1 MKVYRFARLSGAFAV
16 CFWVGCG
23 GLGGNNDGGLEG
35 FCSADSQCTTGEICH
50 PTAKLCVKTCMTAT
64 DCPSS
69 AKTCDLPVGAA
80 GSTTTKVCQCSTTQ
94 LCNGGSTGTLV
105 CSDHD
110 KVCMT
115 KCATANDCPSGRSC
129 DATTGQ
135 CKVMMSA
142 ACTQGSCTGGNI
154 CDFTSGQ
161 CKAPAVCSAVGS
173 QPDVCGYGAYCSAL
187 SCAEI
192 APAMCTNFAA
202 GSSPVTWNPSMATGP
217 VIYSINKVGF
227 SVDDNFCCGMGMT
240 CATNKRGKIHI
251 AAYHPGGMLLGQTM
265 QPSLQYYRTD
275 MTPIAVDATQ
285 IQSYMTSNSGKN
297 ASFDVNFCLPTA
309 TTSLSIGLVYDNGN
323 GACFTLN

>member
-1 MKVYRFARLSGAFAV
+1 MMFHRFALPCLALSVVFSSA
-16 CFWVGCG
+16 CG
-23 GLGGNNDGGLEG
+23 SLGGNNDGGLDG
-35 FCSADSQCTTGEICH
+35 FCSTDSQCATGEICH
-50 PTAKLCVKTCMTAT
+50 PTGKFCVKTCMAAT

-69 AKTCDLPVGAA
+69 AKTCDLPVGGT
-80 GSTTTKVCQCSTTQ
+80 GSTTKVCQCSTTQ
-94 LCNGGSTGTLV
+94 LCNGGSTGNLV

-110 KVCMT
+110 KICMT
-115 KCATANDCPSGRSC
+115 KCSTGADCPSGRTC

-161 CKAPAVCSAVGS
+161 CKAPAVCSAVGA
-173 QPDVCGYGAYCSAL
+173 QPDVCGYGAFCSTL

-192 APAMCTNFAA
+192 APAMCVNFAA
-202 GSSPVTWNPSMATGP
+202 GSAAATWNPATATGP
-217 VIYSINKVGF
+217 VIYAINKVAF
-227 SVDDNFCCGMGMT
+227 VVDSTFCCGMGMT
-240 CATNKRGKIHI
+240 CANDKRAKIHV
-251 AAYHPGGMLLGQTM
+251 AAYHPGGMLLGQMM

-275 MTPIAVDATQ
+275 TTPIAINGTQ

-297 ASFDVNFCLPTA
+297 ANFDVNFCLPTA

-323 GACFTLN
+323 GACFTVN